1 MEISFSIVMD
11 LVFFSTLVASSIWL
25 FIMLRGYGGSIGKSF
40 GIIGWGALVF
50 GFACI
55 LEKFLL
61 QFFGSY
67 ESLISIFKHFLDAT
81 ALLLILYGFK
91 LFLGK

>member
-1 MEISFSIVMD
+1 MEVSFSVVVD
-11 LVFFSTLVASSIWL
+11 LIFFSILVGSSLLL

-67 ESLISIFKHFLDAT
+67 GSLISIFKNFLDAT

-91 LFLGK
+91 SFLGK